1 MRFFFFLEREGHD
14 FGEKKKKNALPLQFF
29 KISGLSTLV
38 PLLLKLTG
46 CYAQVGS
53 EENIIGSRCM
63 AFRHEMPTQGDL
75 GPGSSYQVAL
85 YVWASQGWMDTCE

>member
-1 MRFFFFLEREGHD
+1 MRFFSSWKGKDMTLVKR
-14 FGEKKKKNALPLQFF
+14 KKKNALPLQFF
-29 KISGLSTLV
+29 KISSLFALV

-85 YVWASQGWMDTCE
+85 YVWASQGFMDTCE